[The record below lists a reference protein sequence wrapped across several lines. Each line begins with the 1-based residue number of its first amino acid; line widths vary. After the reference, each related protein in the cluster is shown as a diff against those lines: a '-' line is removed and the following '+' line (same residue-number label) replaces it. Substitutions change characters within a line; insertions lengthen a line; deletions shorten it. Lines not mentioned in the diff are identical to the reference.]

1 MSVAPA
7 VPLQAQAEA
16 ELALIQARA
25 RGLDRR
31 VDRIAASIE
40 RVECHLDSAD
50 RCLAASRRPA

>member
-25 RGLDRR
+25 RGLDWR
-31 VDRIAASIE
+31 VDKIVARVERI
-40 RVECHLDSAD
+40 ECHLDSAD
-50 RCLAASRRPA
+50 RCLAASRPA

>member
-7 VPLQAQAEA
+7 VPLLAEA

-31 VDRIAASIE
+31 VDKIVARVERI
-40 RVECHLDSAD
+40 ECHLDSAD
-50 RCLAASRRPA
+50 RCLAASRPA

>member
-7 VPLQAQAEA
+7 VPLLAEA

-31 VDRIAASIE
+31 VDKLFASVERI
-40 RVECHLDSAD
+40 ECHLDSAD
-50 RCLAASRRPA
+50 RCLAASRPA